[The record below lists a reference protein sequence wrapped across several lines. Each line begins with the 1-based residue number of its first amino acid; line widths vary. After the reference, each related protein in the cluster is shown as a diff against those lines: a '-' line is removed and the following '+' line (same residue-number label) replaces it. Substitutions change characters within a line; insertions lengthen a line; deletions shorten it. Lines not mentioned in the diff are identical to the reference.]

1 MSLQTEFDAFH
12 KANPGIYRAL
22 VKLARKGV
30 EAGANKLGIKQLFEV
45 LRWDEMIRTNSD
57 LFKLNNN
64 MTAYYARLIMEHEPD
79 LAGIFNTRRTKVE
92 RERPTL
98 WTD

>member
-1 MSLQTEFDAFH
+1 MSLQTDFDAFH
-12 KANPGIYRAL
+12 RANPGIYREL
-22 VKLARKGV
+22 VKLARKGI
-30 EAGANKLGIKQLFEV
+30 EAGATKLGIKQLFEV
-45 LRWDEMIRTNSD
+45 LRWDKMIRTNSD
-57 LFKLNNN
+57 IFKLNNN
-64 MTAYYARLIMEHEPD
+64 MTAAYARKIMAENPD